1 MANLITSIRLCMIF
15 IIVALALYAP
25 PIWQL
30 LNIPLVIINIT
41 LDGLDGIIARA
52 RAETSPFG
60 AIYDIAADRIIEIT
74 LWIVLAQLNMV
85 SIWISLIFVVRGI
98 LVDSLRKH
106 STKAEAT
113 PFSIM
118 KTQLGK
124 YLVSGRVIRFLY
136 GLMKLITFA
145 WLLLM
150 LPLPNLLPYLYY
162 NHDFIFNSISNILI
176 TITVLICLIRGIP
189 VIIESFIAQ

>member
-1 MANLITSIRLCMIF
+1 MIF
-15 IIVALALYAP
+15 AIVALALYAP

-30 LNIPLVIINIT
+30 LNVPLIIVNIT

-52 RAETSPFG
+52 RAESTPFG

-85 SIWISLIFVVRGI
+85 SIWIALIFVARGV
-98 LVDSLRKH
+98 LVDNLRKH
-106 STKAEAT
+106 STKTGEA

-118 KTQLGK
+118 KTHLGK
-124 YLVSGRVIRFLY
+124 YLVAGRAMRFLY

-150 LPLPNLLPYLYY
+150 LPLPSLLPHLYY
-162 NHDFIFNSISNILI
+162 NYDLIFNSISNVLI
-176 TITVLICLIRGIP
+176 TITVFICLIRGIP
-189 VIIESFIAQ
+189 VIIESFMLK

>member
-1 MANLITSIRLCMIF
+1 MIF
-15 IIVALALYAP
+15 IIVALALYAS

-30 LNIPLVIINIT
+30 LNVPLVIINIT

-74 LWIVLAQLNMV
+74 LWIVLAQLNMA
-85 SIWISLIFVVRGI
+85 SIWIALIFVARGI
-98 LVDSLRKH
+98 LVDSLRKPGAK
-106 STKAEAT
+106 TGET
-113 PFSIM
+113 PFSFM
-118 KTQLGK
+118 KTNMGK
-124 YLVSGRVIRFLY
+124 YLVAGRSIRFLY
-136 GLMKLITFA
+136 GLIKLITFA

-162 NHDFIFNSISNILI
+162 NYDFIFNSISNILI

-189 VIIESFIAQ
+189 VIIESFMLK